1 MTTAAIES
9 VTSPGEPVARRPCDY
24 ASNQEV
30 RWCPGCG
37 SFSILAQVKKVLSTI
52 KADPDRTVFISGIGC
67 SSRFPYYMG
76 TYGLHGIHGR
86 APSIAS
92 GLRLARPDLDIW
104 IITGDGD
111 GLSIG
116 GNHLLHTIRR
126 NLNVKIILFNN
137 RIYGLTKGQ
146 VSPTSE
152 QGKRTVSTPYGSLG
166 AQISPCSVVV
176 GFEATF
182 AARTMDMYPQHL
194 QMVLERA
201 ARHHGSAFVE
211 IYQNC
216 PTFNEGAFR
225 HATDR
230 QIRDDNVVEL
240 EHGKPLIF
248 GRNRDKGIRIAN
260 GYRPAV
266 VTLGQNS
273 VTIDDVLVHDEKA
286 PTPALAFLLSRLRH
300 PEFPEPIG
308 VFRDVEAPSYDELIE
323 EQIAMLTQKL
333 GRPELQSLL
342 AGPERYVVE

>member
-1 MTTAAIES
+1 MTTLAA
-9 VTSPGEPVARRPCDY
+9 EPVTHRPCDY
-24 ASNQEV
+24 ASSQEV

-37 SFSILAQVKKVLSTI
+37 SFSILAQVKKALSTVN
-52 KADPDRTVFISGIGC
+52 ADPDRVVFISGIGC

-76 TYGLHGIHGR
+76 TYGIHGIHGR

-166 AQISPCSVVV
+166 AQIGPCSVVV

-182 AARTMDMYPQHL
+182 AARSVGMYPQHL
-194 QMVLERA
+194 QKVLERA
-201 ARHHGSAFVE
+201 AVHRGAAFVE
-211 IYQNC
+211 VYQDC
-216 PTFNEGAFR
+216 PTFNDGAFR
-225 HATDR
+225 YAEDR

-240 EHGKPLIF
+240 EHGKPLVF
-248 GRNRDKGIRIAN
+248 GRNHDKGIRIAN

-266 VTLGQNS
+266 VTIGENS
-273 VTIDDVLVHDEKA
+273 VTLDDILVHDEKA
-286 PTPALAFLLSRLRH
+286 PTPALAFLLSRLRY
-300 PEFPEPIG
+300 PDFPEPIG
-308 VFRDVEAPSYDELIE
+308 VFRDVEAPTYDELLTD
-323 EQIAMLTQKL
+323 QI
-333 GRPELQSLL
+333 QSLTERMGQPDLARVL
-342 AGPERYVVE
+342 AGPDTYTVG